1 MSALPVPERPVPERL
16 EGFGLYNVSVSPVLR
31 PSSLE
36 ALRAALAACTARGEA
51 PVFRGAGRSYGD
63 ASLNPAGPV
72 IVLTGLNAIAGFD
85 EATGIVRAGAGL
97 TLGALWEFAIPRG
110 FWPPVVTG
118 TMHVT
123 LGGAVAMNVH
133 GKNGWKKGTIG
144 DHVESVSVMKS
155 DGRVEEISRGTRA
168 FDDVAGNWRRA
179 DPIVEVA
186 LKLKKV
192 ASGYLDV
199 EAFVT
204 PNLPA
209 TLAAL
214 DAAKDD
220 WDYVVGWMDCWAT
233 GKSLGRSVVHVAN
246 EHAVKQGESG
256 GFSVAEQIAD
266 IHMGPLPAPVLLLGL
281 RLTAV
286 GPQMRFLNIAK
297 YASAAARGRHRYR
310 QSLVAYSFLLDYLP
324 GWNEAYRPGGFIQYQ
339 LFVPKEA
346 AEAALAKALLLQH
359 ELGVVST
366 LAVIKRH
373 RGDPSPRGYALDGFS
388 LALDFPVTRRNA
400 SRLVGL
406 CRAFDALLLQCGGSA
421 YKAKDCVGSVER
433 LTGARGAR
441 P

>member
-1 MSALPVPERPVPERL
+1 VSLLPAPERV

-31 PSSLE
+31 PPSVE
-36 ALRAALAACTARGEA
+36 ALRDALAACAARGET

-63 ASLNPAGPV
+63 ASLNAAGPV
-72 IVLTGLNAIAGFD
+72 IEMTGLNAIAGLD
-85 EATGIVRAGAGL
+85 EATGIVRVGAGV
-97 TLGALWEFAIPRG
+97 TLGALWQFAIPRG

-144 DHVESVSVMKS
+144 DHVESVSVLKG
-155 DGRVEEISRGTRA
+155 DGRVEEILRGTPA
-168 FDDVAGNWRRA
+168 FDDALGNWRRL

-186 LKLKKV
+186 LKLKRV

-204 PNLPA
+204 RNLSA

-220 WDYVVGWMDCWAT
+220 WDYVVGWVDCWAA
-233 GKSLGRSVVHVAN
+233 GSGLGRSVIHVAN
-246 EHAVKQGESG
+246 EHAVKEGEPRG
-256 GFSVAEQIAD
+256 WSVAEQIAD
-266 IHMGPLPAPVLLLGL
+266 IHMGPLPAPILLLGL
-281 RLTAV
+281 RLTAS
-286 GPQMRFLNIAK
+286 GPQMRLVNLAK
-297 YASAAARGRHRYR
+297 YASAAVRGRHRYR

-339 LFVPKEA
+339 LFVPKKA
-346 AEAALAKALLLQH
+346 AEAAFGKALRLQH
-359 ELGVVST
+359 ETGVVST

-373 RGDPSPRGYALDGFS
+373 RADPSPRGYAPDGFS
-388 LALDFPVTRRNA
+388 LALDFGVTRRNA

-406 CRAFDALLLQCGGSA
+406 CRAFDALLLEYGGRV
-421 YKAKDCVGSVER
+421 YKAKDCVGSAER
-433 LTGARGAR
+433 LAEARGGR

>member
-1 MSALPVPERPVPERL
+1 MSALPVPERV
-16 EGFGLYNVSVSPVLR
+16 EGFGLYNVSVSPVFR
-31 PSSLE
+31 PPSLE
-36 ALRAALAACTARGEA
+36 ALRDALAACAALGAT

-63 ASLNPAGPV
+63 ASLSPAGPV
-72 IVLTGLNAIAGFD
+72 IETTGLNTIGGFD
-85 EATGIVRAGAGL
+85 EATGILRAGAGL

-133 GKNGWKKGTIG
+133 GKNGWKKGTLG
-144 DHVESVSVMKS
+144 DHVESVSVLKS
-155 DGRVEEISRGTRA
+155 DGRIEEIPRGTPA
-168 FDDVAGNWRRA
+168 FDDVVGNWRRT

-186 LKLKKV
+186 LRLKKV
-192 ASGYLDV
+192 ANGYLDV

-204 PNLPA
+204 QDLSA
-209 TLAAL
+209 TLAAI

-220 WDYVVGWMDCWAT
+220 WDYVVGWMDCWAV

-246 EHAVKQGESG
+246 EHVWKEGEPRG
-256 GFSVAEQIAD
+256 WSVAEQIAD
-266 IHMGPLPAPVLLLGL
+266 IHMGPLPTPILLLGL
-281 RLTAV
+281 RLTAS
-286 GPQMRFLNIAK
+286 GPQMRLVNMAK
-297 YASAAARGRHRYR
+297 YASAAVHGRHRYR

-346 AEAALAKALLLQH
+346 AEAALGKALRLQH
-359 ELGVVST
+359 EMGVVSS

-373 RGDPSPRGYALDGFS
+373 RADPSPRGYVPDGFS
-388 LALDFPVTRRNA
+388 LALDFAVTRRKA
-400 SRLVGL
+400 SRLIAL
-406 CRAFDALLLQCGGSA
+406 CRAFDALLLECGGSV

-433 LTGARGAR
+433 LAEARGKR

>member
-1 MSALPVPERPVPERL
+1 MSALPAPERV

-31 PSSLE
+31 PSSPE
-36 ALRAALAACTARGEA
+36 ALRDALAACAARGET

-72 IVLTGLNAIAGFD
+72 IEMTGLKAIAGFD

-144 DHVESVSVMKS
+144 DHVESVSVLKS
-155 DGRVEEISRGTRA
+155 DGRVEEIRRGTPA
-168 FDDVAGNWRRA
+168 FDDAVGNWRCS

-199 EAFVT
+199 EAFVS
-204 PNLPA
+204 PNLTA
-209 TLAAL
+209 TLDAL
-214 DAAKDD
+214 DRAKDD
-220 WDYVVGWMDCWAT
+220 WDYVVGWMDCWGT

-246 EHAVKQGESG
+246 EHAAKEGEPRG
-256 GFSVAEQIAD
+256 WSVAEQVAD
-266 IHMGPLPAPVLLLGL
+266 IHMSPLSAPILLLGL
-281 RLTAV
+281 RLIAR
-286 GPQMRFLNIAK
+286 GPQMRLVNLAK
-297 YASAAARGRHRYR
+297 YASAAVRGRHRYR

-346 AEAALAKALLLQH
+346 AEAALEKALRLQH
-359 ELGVVST
+359 EMGVVSA

-373 RGDPSPRGYALDGFS
+373 RADPSPRGYVRDGFS
-388 LALDFPVTRRNA
+388 LALDFAVTRRKA
-400 SRLVGL
+400 SRLIGL
-406 CRAFDALLLQCGGSA
+406 CRAFDALLLECGGSA

-433 LTGARGAR
+433 LAGARGGR

>member
-1 MSALPVPERPVPERL
+1 MSALPARERV

-31 PSSLE
+31 PASLDD
-36 ALRAALAACTARGEA
+36 LRAALAACTARGEA
-51 PVFRGAGRSYGD
+51 PVLRGAGRSYGD

-72 IVLTGLNAIAGFD
+72 IVMTGLNAIAGFD
-85 EATGIVRAGAGL
+85 ETTGVVRAGAGL

-204 PNLPA
+204 PNLSA

-220 WDYVVGWMDCWAT
+220 WDYVVGWMDCWTT

-246 EHAVKQGESG
+246 EHAVQEGEPRG
-256 GFSVAEQIAD
+256 WSVAEQLAD
-266 IHMGPLPAPVLLLGL
+266 IHMGPLPAPILLLGL
-281 RLTAV
+281 RLSAS

-297 YASAAARGRHRYR
+297 YASAAVRGRHRYR

-339 LFVPKEA
+339 LFVPREA
-346 AEAALAKALLLQH
+346 AEAALVRALRLQH
-359 ELGVVST
+359 ERGVVSA
-366 LAVIKRH
+366 LAVLKRH
-373 RGDPSPRGYALDGFS
+373 RDDPSPRGYALDGFS
-388 LALDFPVTRRNA
+388 LALDFPVTRGNA
-400 SRLVGL
+400 SRLAGL
-406 CRAFDALLLQCGGSA
+406 CRAFDALLLECGGRA
-421 YKAKDCVGSVER
+421 YKAKDCVGSIER
-433 LTGARGAR
+433 LAGARGAR

>member
-1 MSALPVPERPVPERL
+1 MSAFPAAERV
-16 EGFGLYNVSVSPVLR
+16 EGFGLYNVSVSPVFR

-36 ALRAALAACTARGEA
+36 ALRDALAACAARDVA

-63 ASLNPAGPV
+63 ASLNAAGPV
-72 IVLTGLNAIAGFD
+72 IDMTGLNAIAGFD

-97 TLGALWEFAIPRG
+97 TLGALWQFSVPRG

-133 GKNGWKKGTIG
+133 GKNGWKKGTIA
-144 DHVESVSVMKS
+144 DHVESVSVLKG
-155 DGRVEEISRGTRA
+155 DGRVEEVRRGTPA
-168 FDDVAGNWRRA
+168 FADVAGNGRRP

-204 PNLPA
+204 PDLST

-214 DAAKDD
+214 DEAKDD
-220 WDYVVGWMDCWAT
+220 WEYVVGWMDCWAA
-233 GKSLGRSVVHVAN
+233 GKSLGRSAVHVAN
-246 EHAVKQGESG
+246 EHAPREGEPRG
-256 GFSVAEQIAD
+256 CSVAEQIAD

-281 RLTAV
+281 RLTAG
-286 GPQMRFLNIAK
+286 GPQMRLVNMAK
-297 YASAAARGRHRYR
+297 YASAAVRGRHRYR

-346 AEAALAKALLLQH
+346 AEAAFGKALRMQH
-359 ELGVVST
+359 ESGVVST

-373 RGDPSPRGYALDGFS
+373 RADPSARGYAPDGFS
-388 LALDFPVTRRNA
+388 LALDFAVTRRTA
-400 SRLVGL
+400 SRLIGL
-406 CRAFDALLLQCGGSA
+406 CRAFDALLLECGGRA

-433 LTGARGAR
+433 LARARGA

>member
-1 MSALPVPERPVPERL
+1 MSALSVPERV

-31 PSSLE
+31 PSSIE
-36 ALRAALAACTARGEA
+36 TLRDALAACAARGEA

-72 IVLTGLNAIAGFD
+72 IEMTGLNAIAGFD
-85 EATGIVRAGAGL
+85 AATGVVRAGAGL

-144 DHVESVSVMKS
+144 DHVESVSVLRS
-155 DGRVEEISRGTRA
+155 DGRVEEIRRGTPA
-168 FDDVAGNWRRA
+168 FDDALGNWRRP

-186 LKLKKV
+186 LRLKKV

-204 PNLPA
+204 RNLSA

-220 WDYVVGWMDCWAT
+220 WDYVVGWMDCWAS

-246 EHAVKQGESG
+246 EHAVKEGEPRG
-256 GFSVAEQIAD
+256 WSVAEQIAD
-266 IHMGPLPAPVLLLGL
+266 IHMGPLPAPILLLGL
-281 RLTAV
+281 RLTAS
-286 GPQMRFLNIAK
+286 GPQMRLVNLAK
-297 YASAAARGRHRYR
+297 YALAAVHGRHRYR

-346 AEAALAKALLLQH
+346 AVAALGKALRLQH
-359 ELGVVST
+359 ERGIVSS

-373 RGDPSPRGYALDGFS
+373 RADPSPRGYVLDGFS

-400 SRLVGL
+400 SRLIGL
-406 CRAFDALLLQCGGSA
+406 CRAFDALLLECGGRA

-433 LTGARGAR
+433 LAGARRGRA
-441 P
+441 

>member
-1 MSALPVPERPVPERL
+1 MSALPAPERV

-31 PSSLE
+31 PSTLESLRE
-36 ALRAALAACTARGEA
+36 ALSACAGRRES

-72 IVLTGLNAIAGFD
+72 IDMTGLSAIAGFD
-85 EATGIVRAGAGL
+85 EETGVVRAGAGL

-144 DHVESVSVMKS
+144 DHVESVSVLKS
-155 DGRVEEISRGTRA
+155 DGRVEEIRRGTPA
-168 FDDVAGNWRRA
+168 FDDAVGNWRCS

-199 EAFVT
+199 EAFVS
-204 PNLPA
+204 PNLTA
-209 TLAAL
+209 TLDAL
-214 DAAKDD
+214 DRAKDD
-220 WDYVVGWMDCWAT
+220 WDYVVGWMDCWGA

-246 EHAVKQGESG
+246 EHAAKEGEPRG
-256 GFSVAEQIAD
+256 WSVAEQVAD
-266 IHMGPLPAPVLLLGL
+266 IHMSPLSAPILLLGL
-281 RLTAV
+281 RLIAR
-286 GPQMRFLNIAK
+286 GPQMRLVNLAK
-297 YASAAARGRHRYR
+297 YASAAVRGRHRYR

-346 AEAALAKALLLQH
+346 AEAALEKALRLQH
-359 ELGVVST
+359 EMGVVSA

-373 RGDPSPRGYALDGFS
+373 RADPSPRGYVRDGFS
-388 LALDFPVTRRNA
+388 LALDFAVTRRKA
-400 SRLVGL
+400 SRLIGL
-406 CRAFDALLLQCGGSA
+406 CRAFDALLLECGGRA

-433 LTGARGAR
+433 LAGARGGR

>member
-1 MSALPVPERPVPERL
+1 MSALPVPERV

-36 ALRAALAACTARGEA
+36 ALRDALAACAARGEA
-51 PVFRGAGRSYGD
+51 PVFRGAGCSYGD
-63 ASLNPAGPV
+63 ASVNAAGPV
-72 IVLTGLNAIAGFD
+72 IEMTGLNAIAGFD

-97 TLGALWEFAIPRG
+97 TLGALWKFAIPRG

-118 TMHVT
+118 TMHIT

-144 DHVESVSVMKS
+144 DHVESVSVLKG
-155 DGRVEEISRGTRA
+155 DGRVEEIPRGTPA
-168 FDDVAGNWRRA
+168 FDDALGNWRCV

-186 LKLKKV
+186 LRLKKV

-204 PNLPA
+204 PNLAA
-209 TLAAL
+209 TLDAL
-214 DAAKDD
+214 DRAKDD
-220 WDYVVGWMDCWAT
+220 WDYVVGWMDCWGT

-246 EHAVKQGESG
+246 EHALKEGEPRG
-256 GFSVAEQIAD
+256 WSVAEQIAD
-266 IHMGPLPAPVLLLGL
+266 VHMGPLPAPILLLGL
-281 RLTAV
+281 RLTAS
-286 GPQMRFLNIAK
+286 GPQMRLVNLAK
-297 YASAAARGRHRYR
+297 YASAAVHGRHRYR

-346 AEAALAKALLLQH
+346 AEAAFRKALRLQH
-359 ELGVVST
+359 KTGVVSS

-373 RGDPSPRGYALDGFS
+373 RADPSPRGYAPDGFS

-406 CRAFDALLLQCGGSA
+406 CRAFDALLLECGGRA

-433 LTGARGAR
+433 LAGARGGR